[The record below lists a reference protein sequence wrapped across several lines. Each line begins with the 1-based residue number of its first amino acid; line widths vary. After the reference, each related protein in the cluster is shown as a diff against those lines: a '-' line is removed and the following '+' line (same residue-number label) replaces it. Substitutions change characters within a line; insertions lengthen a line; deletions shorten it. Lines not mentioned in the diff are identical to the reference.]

1 MEIGRLSSHVTL
13 QSPSTKEDEIGQPIP
28 GWADVATVWAD
39 IRHQGGLEAIK
50 SGADVSIVRAS
61 ARIRYRS
68 DVTAAMRLVFGATV
82 YSITAVLPDQRR
94 KYLDLV
100 CEVVA

>member
-1 MEIGRLSSHVTL
+1 MEIGRLRSRVTL
-13 QSPSTKEDEIGQPIP
+13 QSPSTEEDELGQPIP
-28 GWADVATVWAD
+28 GWVDVASVWAD
-39 IRHQGGLEAIK
+39 IRNVSGLDAIK

-61 ARIRYRS
+61 ARIRYRA
-68 DVTAAMRLVFGATV
+68 DVTAAMRLVFGATA
-82 YSITAVLPDQRR
+82 YAITAVLPDQRR